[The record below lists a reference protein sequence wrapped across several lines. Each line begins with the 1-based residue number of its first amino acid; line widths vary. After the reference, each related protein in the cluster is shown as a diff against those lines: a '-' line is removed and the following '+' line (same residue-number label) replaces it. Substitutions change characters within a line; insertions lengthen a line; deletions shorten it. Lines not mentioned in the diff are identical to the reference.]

1 MAITATGMNTG
12 LDINGIVRAIVDA
25 ERTPAM
31 GALDRRESAN
41 KSEISALGKLKSA
54 LSDFQTAVSD
64 LSNPSFFNTRSA
76 TSSDESIFTASAGS
90 AAVNGNY
97 SIEVKQLAQAQ
108 KMATD
113 PAAGFASGDDVVGSG
128 SLTIDLGGDAFTIN
142 VDGSNNT
149 LAGIRDAINNAADN
163 TGVSA
168 SIVNSDAGARLVL
181 TSKET
186 GAANTIGVTVTD
198 DDGNNADMN
207 GLSRLATANLQELV
221 AAEDALVEV
230 DGMAVSSASNTVEN
244 AVDGLTLD
252 LVKAAPGEV
261 QNLSV
266 STDQE
271 SIRESVDKFVD
282 AYNKLMDTVDQLGK
296 YGGEDGESGALI
308 GDAMLRSV
316 SMNIRR
322 EVTSEVQDAMPEF
335 NTLALA
341 GIEIDRFGKMTVDSA
356 RFSEVTSQQPE
367 ALTDLFAG
375 TNGLATKLEDMTKE
389 YVQFNGLLDNR
400 ISNLNDAQRRID
412 DQRERVEQR
421 LEATET
427 RLLRQFNSMDRM
439 VGEFNS
445 TGAFLA
451 GQLAN
456 LGSMMS
462 RN

>member
-1 MAITATGMNTG
+1 MAITATGMNSG

-31 GALDRRESAN
+31 GALDRRETAN

-54 LSDFQTAVSD
+54 LSDFQTAVGG
-64 LSNPSFFNTRSA
+64 LENPSFFNTRAA
-76 TSSDESIFTASAGS
+76 TSSDESVFTATAGS

-97 SIEVKQLAQAQ
+97 AIEVKGLAQAQ
-108 KMATD
+108 KLATD
-113 PAAGFASGDDVVGSG
+113 PAAGFASADDVVGTG
-128 SLTIDLGGDAFTIN
+128 SMTIDLGGDAFTIN
-142 VDGSNNT
+142 VDGTNNT
-149 LAGIRDAINNAADN
+149 LGGIRDAINDAADN

-168 SIVNSDAGARLVL
+168 SIVNSDAGARLVF
-181 TSKET
+181 TAKET
-186 GAANTIGVTVTD
+186 GAANTIGISVTD

-207 GLSRLATANLQELV
+207 GLSRLATGNLEELV
-221 AAEDALVEV
+221 SAEDALIEV
-230 DGMAVSSASNTVEN
+230 DGMAVSSASNKVEN

-252 LVKAAPGEV
+252 LVKAAPGDV
-261 QNLSV
+261 LNLSV

-282 AYNKLMDTVDQLGK
+282 SYNKLMETMDSLGK
-296 YGGEDGESGALI
+296 YGGEDEQSGALI

-322 EVTSEVQDAMPEF
+322 EVTSEVADAMPEF

-341 GIEIDRFGKMTVDSA
+341 GIEIDRYGKMSVDDA
-356 RFSEVTSQQPE
+356 RLNEVTSEQPE

-375 TNGLATKLEDMTKE
+375 TNGLAGKLESMTKE

-400 ISNLNDAQRRID
+400 INNLNDAQRNIN

-427 RLLRQFNSMDRM
+427 RLLRQFNSMDAM
-439 VGEFNS
+439 VGDFNS

-451 GQLAN
+451 GELAK
-456 LGSMMS
+456 LGAINS
-462 RN
+462 